1 MDLEEQQS
9 LLRLHMLRDKRERLD
24 GIIERMESHA
34 KQLQQEKTLCPK
46 ERAVGKLLLGLD
58 VGTTGAKAFIYDES
72 GQCLSFAHENLNTIR
87 DEPGKEELEPQNLWE
102 TVLMV
107 IEEAMSKASLK
118 AGEIWAMG
126 ITTQRNTM
134 ILWDKQTGQPLCNF
148 ITWQDMRTSELCR
161 QLNHSLSCRSL
172 RCAARLALK
181 MKGNLKYAMAQH
193 FRFHPTH
200 VTPRLVWALQRL
212 SKTERQKLLN
222 ERRMLFGLM
231 DSYLIWKLTGGAIH
245 ATDHSNISSTGL
257 WDMFDMKWNISATNI
272 CRIPLS
278 IMPEL
283 RSSLGDFG
291 EVIPDLFGAPIPIKL
306 ERAHLTTMG
315 RINPTD
321 STLLSI
327 LKGQTVRTKV
337 LLCLVSAAFPL
348 AIPRSLQA
356 LDASLTLTLGMLR
369 LALPRGYFPLLRGR

>member
-231 DSYLIWKLTGGAIH
+231 DSYLIWKLTGINSFSCCH
-245 ATDHSNISSTGL
+245 T
-257 WDMFDMKWNISATNI
+257 
-272 CRIPLS
+272 
-278 IMPEL
+278 
-283 RSSLGDFG
+283 LG
-291 EVIPDLFGAPIPIKL
+291 
-306 ERAHLTTMG
+306 
-315 RINPTD
+315 
-321 STLLSI
+321 
-327 LKGQTVRTKV
+327 
-337 LLCLVSAAFPL
+337 
-348 AIPRSLQA
+348 
-356 LDASLTLTLGMLR
+356 LTLR
-369 LALPRGYFPLLRGR
+369 LDPRWGHPCNRSQQHFEHRSVGHVRHEVEHFRN